1 MSFCPSYEL
10 LEIAASYGQYKHCR
24 AYEQKFVKS
33 LFLQNELEHLR
44 HTKTPLVL
52 TDGKCFFFFSFFTLS
67 VVRPDRPVQEREGS
81 KNLKTE
87 YEE

>member
-33 LFLQNELEHLR
+33 LFLQNELEHL
-44 HTKTPLVL
+44 
-52 TDGKCFFFFSFFTLS
+52 SFFTLS

>member
-1 MSFCPSYEL
+1 MNLNILGIQRLHWCWLMEN
-10 LEIAASYGQYKHCR
+10 A
-24 AYEQKFVKS
+24 
-33 LFLQNELEHLR
+33 
-44 HTKTPLVL
+44 
-52 TDGKCFFFFSFFTLS
+52 FFFSFFTLS